1 MATIGLVCIGAFIGT
16 IAGCI
21 IGDILEAYLKS

>member
-1 MATIGLVCIGAFIGT
+1 MATLGLVAVGAFIGT

-21 IGDILEAYLKS
+21 LGDLLEAYLKS

>member
-1 MATIGLVCIGAFIGT
+1 MATVGLVSVGAFIGT

-21 IGDILEAYLKS
+21 IGELLEAYLKN

>member
-1 MATIGLVCIGAFIGT
+1 MATLGLASIGAFIGT

-21 IGDILEAYLKS
+21 IGDLLEAYLKS